1 MAEPMTITI
10 VDEHDE
16 AGWLKRENA
25 QLKAY
30 LRAFVRATYSHPRD
44 CYGGQTPAQDA
55 TSMHRVNSGMTYSF
69 GLNELEGDDP
79 VITGGQVMR
88 AMELLGEAPELT
100 PAEEAANLQAAAMLR
115 DVQNTIAMAVEA
127 IAGRQGEPS
136 TPEMLER
143 LAAAGSPAEAR
154 ARYLAGA
161 LVHLKNM
168 AEGIPAVLKRTPNEH
183 GEPVAWAYECLDVDV
198 WVPRLALDEPKP
210 RAWVHNIR
218 PLYAAPAPS
227 RPADREAM
235 PHTLQ
240 SGEGGTFLQSEAGQL
255 FICANIA
262 SVRRCLTA
270 IGVRPSPNP
279 TDGTQDMDQRGG
291 P

>member
-1 MAEPMTITI
+1 MAETITLAR
-10 VDEHDE
+10 EP
-16 AGWLKRENA
+16 AGDAVADLKRENA

-55 TSMHRVNSGMTYSF
+55 TSMHRVNPGMTYSF

-100 PAEEAANLQAAAMLR
+100 PAEEAKNLKAAAVLR

-136 TPEMLER
+136 TPEMLKR

-161 LVHLKNM
+161 LVHLRNM
-168 AEGIPAVLKRTPNEH
+168 AEGIPAVLKRTPSEQ
-183 GEPVAWAYECLDVDV
+183 GEPIAPYPPDRGNLRKALAEITRAADALILTLPGHWHDDATIELTDAAAEAHTVLRAAEQNDLYE
-198 WVPRLALDEPKP
+198 
-210 RAWVHNIR
+210 
-218 PLYAAPAPS
+218 APA
-227 RPADREAM
+227 ALAQGEA
-235 PHTLQ
+235 
-240 SGEGGTFLQSEAGQL
+240 
-255 FICANIA
+255 
-262 SVRRCLTA
+262 
-270 IGVRPSPNP
+270 
-279 TDGTQDMDQRGG
+279 
-291 P
+291 